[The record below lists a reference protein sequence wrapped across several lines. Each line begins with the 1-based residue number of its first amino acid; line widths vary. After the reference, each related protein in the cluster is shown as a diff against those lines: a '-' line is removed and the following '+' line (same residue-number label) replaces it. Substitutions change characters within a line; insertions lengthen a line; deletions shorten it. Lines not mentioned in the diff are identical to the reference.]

1 MVLNY
6 MQVIA
11 IILFADSMF
20 MLGLIIGY
28 LIKRGDKE
36 DDTNNKCS

>member
-11 IILFADSMF
+11 IILFANSIF
-20 MLGLIIGY
+20 ALGFIIGY
-28 LIKRGDKE
+28 LTKKGERNEEK
-36 DDTNNKCS
+36 N